1 MKKIIVTV
9 LGADRVGIIAGVSAG
24 LASHQINILSVSQ
37 AIVDG
42 MFNMVLICDMEQS
55 PDTLAVIQEEL
66 GRVGEAL
73 GVEVRAQLADV
84 FYAMHRI

>member
-1 MKKIIVTV
+1 MKKIVVTV
-9 LGADRVGIIAGVSAG
+9 LGTDRVGIIAGVSAG

>member
-1 MKKIIVTV
+1 MKKIVVTV

-66 GRVGEAL
+66 GNVGEAL

>member
-1 MKKIIVTV
+1 MKKIVVTV

-42 MFNMVLICDMEQS
+42 MFNMVLICDMKQS

>member
-1 MKKIIVTV
+1 
-9 LGADRVGIIAGVSAG
+9 
-24 LASHQINILSVSQ
+24 
-37 AIVDG
+37 